1 MEQIEN
7 GKSAN
12 QIWKES
18 GTTLSFA
25 DWIQREKDKGRFLPN
40 QIVSEVTDSI
50 KNSLGDLKESLGID
64 ATQKDTS
71 SNTKVVGLSKW
82 VIVASLAIIGGAIVY
97 TVIKKKK

>member
-50 KNSLGDLKESLGID
+50 KNSLGDLKNSLGID
-64 ATQKDTS
+64 AKSKVIDT
-71 SNTKVVGLSKW
+71 NTKVVGLSKW
-82 VIVASLAIIGGAIVY
+82 VIVASLAIIGGAVAY

>member
-40 QIVSEVTDSI
+40 QIVAEVADSI
-50 KNSLGDLKESLGID
+50 KNSLGIVSEP
-64 ATQKDTS
+64 TTVNTS
-71 SNTKVVGLSKW
+71 TKVVGLNKW
-82 VIVASLAIIGGAIVY
+82 IIVASIAIIGGAIAY
-97 TVIKKKK
+97 TIVKKKK

>member
-40 QIVSEVTDSI
+40 KMIANFTENIANSI
-50 KNSLGDLKESLGID
+50 KDSVGLNDSKSII
-64 ATQKDTS
+64 
-71 SNTKVVGLSKW
+71 NTNNKVVGLNKW
-82 VIVASLAIIGGAIVY
+82 VLITSLVIIGGALTY
-97 TVIKKKK
+97 SLIKKKK

>member
-40 QIVSEVTDSI
+40 QIVSEVAESI
-50 KNSLGDLKESLGID
+50 KNSLGIFTEPEKVN
-64 ATQKDTS
+64 TK
-71 SNTKVVGLSKW
+71 TKVVGLNKW
-82 VIVASLAIIGGAIVY
+82 IIVASLAIIGGAIAY